1 MFSYIQRS
9 NSYLIVKDL
18 RKLTCICIPISD
30 FVPALSRPG
39 RGCWW
44 RPSAAPHVTGT
55 VRDESAIKKTITFVR
70 LKLEALK
77 LVSSL
82 PHKDH
87 LRLELTTSVIYQ
99 KVANLYFDHTAC
111 VLLNFRNET
120 LSLKIKIACMDE
132 SRKLKISPK
141 TLDAYAAL
149 RCSLFTTQYISCCA
163 TRLFRRFFPQAV
175 RSLKSSST
183 FQNKKQSSKERK
195 EERKKKTK

>member
-1 MFSYIQRS
+1 MFSCIQRS
-9 NSYLIVKDL
+9 YGYLIVKDL

-30 FVPALSRPG
+30 FVPALSWPG
-39 RGCWW
+39 RGCWC
-44 RPSAAPHVTGT
+44 RPSAAPHITGT

-82 PHKDH
+82 PHKNH

-111 VLLNFRNET
+111 TLLNFRNET

-132 SRKLKISPK
+132 SGKLKISPK
-141 TLDAYAAL
+141 TLHAYASSPRSIYPAVPPDFSDVSFL
-149 RCSLFTTQYISCCA
+149 RLCDH
-163 TRLFRRFFPQAV
+163 
-175 RSLKSSST
+175 
-183 FQNKKQSSKERK
+183 
-195 EERKKKTK
+195 